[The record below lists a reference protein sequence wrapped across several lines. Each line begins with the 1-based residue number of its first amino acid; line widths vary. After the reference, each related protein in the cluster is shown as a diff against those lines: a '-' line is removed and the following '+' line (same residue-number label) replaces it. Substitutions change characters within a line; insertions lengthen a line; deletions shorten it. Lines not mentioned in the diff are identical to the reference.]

1 LIKDKDK
8 TKMQIKLLRKKVKK
22 SFSGFKVVGFVDLD
36 RIKKN

>member
-8 TKMQIKLLRKKVKK
+8 TKMQIKLAGKK

-36 RIKKN
+36 RIK